1 MMLRGL
7 DHVRLLGATRNV
19 EELHLWIEALQPDV
33 VLLHVPPSEP
43 EVVPVLP
50 AIANIRSRP
59 VVVVL
64 SDESGDT
71 VKRRYLAGG
80 AQACLSLAR
89 PELDGL
95 PDVLAT
101 L

>member
-1 MMLRGL
+1 MLREL
-7 DHVRLLGATRNV
+7 DHVRLLGATRKI
-19 EELHLWIEALQPDV
+19 EELHLWIDALQADV
-33 VLLHVPPSEP
+33 VLLHVAPSQGDVIP
-43 EVVPVLP
+43 LLP
-50 AIANIRSRP
+50 TIAALPNRP

-64 SDESGDT
+64 SEEPSDA

-80 AQACLSLAR
+80 AHACLSMAR
-89 PELDGL
+89 PEFDGL